1 VTAPVAPAGSR
12 RPVRHWRR
20 PGAVPPSAE
29 LVRRGWHISP
39 LLVVFTAVNAALLAV
54 ALVGLTL
61 DDSVVTGARAWS
73 KPAKFGLSS
82 LALGPALL
90 WIYSHARA
98 SRLRRVGLDV
108 MGATFTLEVVLIALQ
123 AARGTS
129 SHFNYATP
137 FDGAV
142 FTAMGIAIGVFSLAA
157 LVLGVWLLRQRLG
170 VTGLALALKTAV
182 PVMTLGAFTG
192 FAMTRPMPGQIEAG
206 ATRIG
211 AHSVGGPDGGPGLP
225 FLGWST
231 EFGDVRVAH
240 FVGLHALQ
248 VLPLVALVLALL
260 VQRGRLHLDDR
271 GQRRVVALASAAYA
285 GLVATL
291 FVQALRGQP
300 VVAPDATTLAM
311 AALLVVLP
319 AAAAVVV
326 ALRGVPSPALVA
338 APVAIPRQ
346 R

>member
-1 VTAPVAPAGSR
+1 VTAPLAPAGTRS
-12 RPVRHWRR
+12 PVRHWRR
-20 PGAVPPSAE
+20 PQAVPPPAE
-29 LVRRGWHISP
+29 LVRRGWRISP
-39 LLVVFTAVNAALLAV
+39 LLVVFTAVNAVLLGV
-54 ALVGLTL
+54 ALVGLAV
-61 DDSVVTGARAWS
+61 DDSVVTGARAWA
-73 KPAKFGLSS
+73 KPAKFALSS

-90 WIYSHARA
+90 WVYSHARA

-142 FTAMGIAIGVFSLAA
+142 FTAMGIAISVFSLAA
-157 LVLGVWLLRQRLG
+157 LVLGVWLLRQRLER
-170 VTGLALALKTAV
+170 TGLALALKIAV
-182 PVMTLGAFTG
+182 PVMTFGALTG
-192 FAMTRPMPGQIEAG
+192 FAMTRPMPGQLEAG
-206 ATRIG
+206 GARLG
-211 AHSVGGPDGGPGLP
+211 AHSVGGPDGGAGLP

-248 VLPLVALVLALL
+248 VLPLLALVLALL

-291 FVQALRGQP
+291 FVQAQRGQS
-300 VVAPDATTLAM
+300 VVAPDTTTLAM
-311 AALLVVLP
+311 TALLVALP
-319 AAAAVVV
+319 AAAGVVV
-326 ALRGVPSPALVA
+326 ALRGSTAPDRAA
-338 APVAIPRQ
+338 APAGIPRP